1 MSRRIKCGEPDP
13 DGEYGCEVMHQ
24 VISMD
29 FETIERLTTELELAQ
44 LQLHS
49 IRKLAIDWIQGVGEP
64 RHGVILNAIFQHA
77 DGKAEPMTPVTRIRS
92 GD

>member
-1 MSRRIKCGEPDP
+1 MSRRINCGEPDP

-29 FETIERLTTELELAQ
+29 SETIERLTTELELAQ

-49 IRKLAIDWIQGVGEP
+49 IPPPPSNEEDRENQGCLV
-64 RHGVILNAIFQHA
+64 VMAVMA
-77 DGKAEPMTPVTRIRS
+77 VTFLL
-92 GD
+92 GFATAYWLFH